1 MFRILAISALILG
14 AFSLNNAQAQYQIDS
29 DSTAERSSDETKAI
43 LLGEGTEEEEGVMH
57 FWKDKM
63 EYLILVNAV

>member
-1 MFRILAISALILG
+1 MI
-14 AFSLNNAQAQYQIDS
+14 
-29 DSTAERSSDETKAI
+29 
-43 LLGEGTEEEEGVMH
+43 GEGTEEEEGVMH